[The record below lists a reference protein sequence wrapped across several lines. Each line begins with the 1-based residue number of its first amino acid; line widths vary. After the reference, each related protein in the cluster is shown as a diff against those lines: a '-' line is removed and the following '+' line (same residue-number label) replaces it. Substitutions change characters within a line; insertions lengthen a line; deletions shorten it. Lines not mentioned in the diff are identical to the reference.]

1 MKALKCYVV
10 GTIISLAP
18 SGAAWAQ
25 HKDLEVTMDVVP
37 IGANP
42 SAATAEIKLPETASP
57 QAKEAAGSGL
67 ETANQARKLKD
78 DLGREFRKGAS
89 EAARER
95 ARDSNPKKPS
105 KSGRP

>member
-10 GTIISLAP
+10 GAIFALAP

-37 IGANP
+37 INATPN
-42 SAATAEIKLPETASP
+42 AATATIKLPETASP
-57 QAKEAAGSGL
+57 QAKEAAGFGL
-67 ETANQARKLKD
+67 ETANKARELKD
-78 DLGREFRKGAS
+78 DLGREFKKGAS

-95 ARDSNPKKPS
+95 ARDSIPKKQS